1 MASRVGLDALQRCKP
16 VEAHEALGFNCGAMN
31 ALCIARGEAELTFAI
46 LALILLIEWS

>member
-16 VEAHEALGFNCGAMN
+16 VELHETLGSDCGALN